1 MNPIT
6 VFIRKWWWVISI
18 ICTVIGTIGTYTYN
32 SIEKEINM
40 QRDIKDLRNQMQ
52 EQLKNQ
58 LTEKDVDIL
67 IQLAISDTKQNI
79 RDIQNI
85 MMKYK

>member
-18 ICTVIGTIGTYTYN
+18 IGTVIGTIGTYTYN

>member
-18 ICTVIGTIGTYTYN
+18 IGTVIGTIGTYTYN

-52 EQLKNQ
+52 DQLKNQ